1 MPLAITWTALGNAM
15 LKTLKDTIISEIALN
30 GPMDVGRYMNLC
42 LCHPEYGYYMTRDPF
57 GQHGDF
63 TTAPEISQLFGETI
77 AAWVVQ
83 TWDALGVGKEGRP
96 ERWTLLEC
104 GPGRVTLIA
113 DVLRMLQK
121 LDALPECYAGCCP
134 VLLEVSTTLK
144 SVQAETLKGHAVSWV
159 DSIDDIPQDQPV
171 LMIAN
176 EFFDA
181 LPVRQMVHTSQGW
194 QERKV
199 TAKDGDLAWCETAC
213 ALNEDDVIPDT
224 VQAVPYGTVYEFS
237 LPREESMSAVCD
249 AIKARSGAAL
259 MLDYGELEHKAGKSL
274 HAIYDHRHVDA
285 LADPGGA
292 DLSANVDFGAL
303 EEVAKRNG
311 LSVES
316 MEQGAFLKAYGIE
329 QRAQA
334 VIAAA
339 DEEKRDQIEA
349 EAEKALNRLVD
360 SDQMGQRFKVM
371 SIWGK
376 SNREAQE

>member
-1 MPLAITWTALGNAM
+1 
-15 LKTLKDTIISEIALN
+15 
-30 GPMDVGRYMNLC
+30 
-42 LCHPEYGYYMTRDPF
+42 
-57 GQHGDF
+57 
-63 TTAPEISQLFGETI
+63 
-77 AAWVVQ
+77 
-83 TWDALGVGKEGRP
+83 
-96 ERWTLLEC
+96 
-104 GPGRVTLIA
+104 
-113 DVLRMLQK
+113 
-121 LDALPECYAGCCP
+121 
-134 VLLEVSTTLK
+134 
-144 SVQAETLKGHAVSWV
+144 
-159 DSIDDIPQDQPV
+159 
-171 LMIAN
+171 
-176 EFFDA
+176 
-181 LPVRQMVHTSQGW
+181 
-194 QERKV
+194 
-199 TAKDGDLAWCETAC
+199 
-213 ALNEDDVIPDT
+213 
-224 VQAVPYGTVYEFS
+224 
-237 LPREESMSAVCD
+237 
-249 AIKARSGAAL
+249 